1 MRIYSLPESTKAI
14 IFDIDG
20 TLYTNEAY
28 VREQVDVQI
37 RHWAEVTG
45 ISAQEARDR
54 IAAYRKEW
62 SARHGGKKIS
72 LGNTFTAFGVDIKTS
87 IEWRNKIIEPER
99 YLTEDPKLRA
109 ALGILS
115 EKCRMVCVTNNPVDA
130 AKRTLRALGVE
141 DMLPLIVGLDTCM
154 ASKPSKDML
163 VKATELSAAKHPLA
177 PHGDPVEPD
186 PVFADVLVNHR
197 EQLACRRSLVGVGK
211 LGTDRLGKGALL
223 GEEGVSDA
231 GEGAV
236 QTADQGACPQHAGED
251 QIDVVVR
258 LLLGAFIGDHM
269 PKEGQQRRRNEKK
282 EQRPDQKSRPLP
294 GSSAAVSAFRH
305 GARMVWV
312 LLIHGNTSE

>member
-1 MRIYSLPESTKAI
+1 MRIYSLPESTEAI

-163 VKATELSAAKHPLA
+163 IKATELSCTDAGHILSVGDRYDIDLALPLEM
-177 PHGDPVEPD
+177 GM
-186 PVFADVLVNHR
+186 
-197 EQLACRRSLVGVGK
+197 
-211 LGTDRLGKGALL
+211 GALL
-223 GEEGVSDA
+223 AD
-231 GEGAV
+231 GA
-236 QTADQGACPQHAGED
+236 ED
-251 QIDVVVR
+251 IY
-258 LLLGAFIGDHM
+258 A
-269 PKEGQQRRRNEKK
+269 
-282 EQRPDQKSRPLP
+282 LP
-294 GSSAAVSAFRH
+294 GTLGLS
-305 GARMVWV
+305 G
-312 LLIHGNTSE
+312 